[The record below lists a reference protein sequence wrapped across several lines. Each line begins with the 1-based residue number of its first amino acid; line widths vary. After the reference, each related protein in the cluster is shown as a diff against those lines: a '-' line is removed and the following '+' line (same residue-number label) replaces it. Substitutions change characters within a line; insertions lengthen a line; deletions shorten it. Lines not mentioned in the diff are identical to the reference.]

1 MDNQAYLDQISATT
15 RPAKKSPSNFLSSL
29 TFKIIIGVGIAFI
42 IMAII
47 GAILSGIN
55 GNTKSNSISLKLHF
69 DNLSKT
75 ISTYQ
80 PSLKSSTLRSYSA
93 SLSSIISSTNRDLTT
108 YITETYEYKDSSVDE
123 KLLSTEAALS
133 DELNQELFNAKING
147 LLDRTYARKM
157 AYEISIITSREA
169 SLIKSLKDDT
179 IKSSLTS
186 SHNSLATLY
195 DDFNNFSET
204 K

>member
-93 SLSSIISSTNRDLTT
+93 SLSSIISSTNRDLTA
-108 YITETYEYKDSSVDE
+108 YITEAYEYKDNSVDK

>member
-29 TFKIIIGVGIAFI
+29 AFKIIIGVGIAFI

-47 GAILSGIN
+47 GAVLSGIN

-108 YITETYEYKDSSVDE
+108 YITEAYEYKDNSVDK
-123 KLLSTEAALS
+123 KLLSTEAALY

-157 AYEISIITSREA
+157 AYEISIVTSREA